1 MVVGIWGVFSTGE
14 WVNGDKMGGE
24 TFNLSASAQL
34 AQVSHPLLNMVTP
47 PLEKIAQQSQGL
59 QHPGQGGEASWVSL
73 NLLNA

>member
-1 MVVGIWGVFSTGE
+1 MVVGIWGVFSTDE

-47 PLEKIAQQSQGL
+47 PLEKIAQHSQGL
-59 QHPGQGGEASWVSL
+59 QHPGQGEASWVSL